1 MTSYFRPR
9 TFAVLVL
16 VLILAAAV
24 YAFAAA
30 NTVSDSYAGDGLG
43 TISGYNITGVHYTLN
58 GTNPANISTVAF
70 TISPASA
77 TQIYV
82 SFDNG
87 TSWDSCT
94 NTGGSVSCSLSGVTA
109 AGATS
114 LRVVSTD

>member
-30 NTVSDSYAGDGLG
+30 NTVPDTYAGDGQG
-43 TISGYNITGVHYTLN
+43 TISGYTISNVHYTLN
-58 GTNPANISTVAF
+58 PASPANISAVAF
-70 TISPASA
+70 TISPTSA
-77 TQIYV
+77 TQVYV
-82 SFDNG
+82 SFDAG

-94 NTGGSVSCSLSGVTA
+94 NTAGSVSCSLSGVTA
-109 AGATS
+109 AGANS